1 MNAAAGT
8 TPVTDSAYQVRL
20 DVFEGPLDL
29 LLHLVKKHELEIF
42 DIPISFITEK
52 YLEYLDLMSS
62 LNLDIAGE
70 YLLMAATLAYIKSRE
85 LLPTPPASEPGEADE
100 EGGEAEG
107 DPRQELIRRLL
118 EYQKYREAAESLGD
132 RPVTGRNVWTRG
144 APQEDALSENVARE
158 VVPPLA
164 EVPVI
169 KLIEALDRVL
179 ASAKVK
185 ITHQVNV
192 DRLSVS
198 DRINQIADR
207 LEAEGTFTFA
217 SCFRF
222 LREEVTLEEARHEAV
237 VTFLALLEMAKLG
250 VIRLW
255 QGVRQRGAEEPEESE
270 GPEDTDEDIVIAR
283 AGAAPAVAAAEAGQ
297 SVDDEYR

>member
-1 MNAAAGT
+1 MNAAAHPT
-8 TPVTDSAYQVRL
+8 VTDSAYQVRL

-62 LNLDIAGE
+62 LNLDVAGE
-70 YLLMAATLAYIKSRE
+70 YLLMAATLAHIKSRE
-85 LLPTPPASEPGEADE
+85 LLPAPPPGQA
-100 EGGEAEG
+100 GEAEEEG
-107 DPRQELIRRLL
+107 EDEEDPRQELIRRLL
-118 EYQKYREAAESLGD
+118 EYQKYREAAESLGG
-132 RPVTGRNVWTRG
+132 RPVMGRNVWTRG

-179 ASAKVK
+179 AGAKIK
-185 ITHQVNV
+185 ISHQVTV

-198 DRINQIADR
+198 DRINQLADR
-207 LEAEGTFTFA
+207 LQEEGSFTFA

-222 LREEVTLEEARHEAV
+222 LREEVTAEEARHEAV

-255 QGVRQRGAEEPEESE
+255 QGVPQEEEESE
-270 GPEDTDEDIVIAR
+270 EDIVIAR
-283 AGAAPAVAAAEAGQ
+283 AEGGAAAQASQ

>member
-1 MNAAAGT
+1 MNAAAL
-8 TPVTDSAYQVRL
+8 PVTDSAYQVRL

-52 YLEYLDLMSS
+52 YLEYLDLISA
-62 LNLDIAGE
+62 LNLDVAGE
-70 YLLMAATLAYIKSRE
+70 YLLMAATLAHIKSRE
-85 LLPTPPASEPGEADE
+85 LLPAPPPGQAGEVDE
-100 EGGEAEG
+100 DGEAEE

-118 EYQKYREAAESLGD
+118 EYQKYREAAESLGN
-132 RPVTGRNVWTRG
+132 RPVMGRNVWTRG
-144 APQEDALSENVARE
+144 APQEDALSENVE
-158 VVPPLA
+158 QGVVPPLA

-179 ASAKVK
+179 ASAKIRISHEV
-185 ITHQVNV
+185 TV

-198 DRINQIADR
+198 ERINQLADR
-207 LEAEGTFTFA
+207 LEVEGSFTFA

-222 LREEVTLEEARHEAV
+222 LREEVTLEEARHDAV

-255 QGVRQRGAEEPEESE
+255 QGAPQEEETE
-270 GPEDTDEDIVIAR
+270 EDIVIAR
-283 AGAAPAVAAAEAGQ
+283 AEGVAAEAAAAAR